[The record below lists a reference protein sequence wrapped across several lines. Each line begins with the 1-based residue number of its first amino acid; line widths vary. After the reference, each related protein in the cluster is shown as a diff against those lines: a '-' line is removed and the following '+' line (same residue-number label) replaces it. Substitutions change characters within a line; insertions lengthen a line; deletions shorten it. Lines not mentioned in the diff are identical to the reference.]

1 MFFIEEMLMNLF
13 NLLCCDLSNL
23 FWSMN
28 FVGICF
34 DKVLVGYCMEESV
47 NRGIKVCIMILSKF
61 GFY

>member
-1 MFFIEEMLMNLF
+1 
-13 NLLCCDLSNL
+13 
-23 FWSMN
+23 MN

-61 GFY
+61 GFYWIELIRVDFDLSW